1 MAWQVNVPESQPW
14 RQRTS
19 GEVELRQGSGLGEK
33 CRRRRGRRKG
43 LGRRDLQP
51 RRDRREKTPKGA
63 HCQHHDPAFRLAAAE
78 MASGRAPSSTP
89 VPTTETA
96 ESTGATS
103 TVTDAEWEAMT
114 TFLKNVYDYRNEE

>member
-1 MAWQVNVPESQPW
+1 
-14 RQRTS
+14 
-19 GEVELRQGSGLGEK
+19 
-33 CRRRRGRRKG
+33 
-43 LGRRDLQP
+43 
-51 RRDRREKTPKGA
+51 
-63 HCQHHDPAFRLAAAE
+63 